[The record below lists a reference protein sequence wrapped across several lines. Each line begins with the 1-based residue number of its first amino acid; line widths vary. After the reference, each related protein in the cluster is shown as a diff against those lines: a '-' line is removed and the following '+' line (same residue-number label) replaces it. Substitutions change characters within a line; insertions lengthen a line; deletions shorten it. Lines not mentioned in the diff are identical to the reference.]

1 MRSFRLIPDDTH
13 IHFMRYEYWAYAF
26 SGALVV
32 LTLLLV
38 PLKGLNFGIDFRGG
52 ILMEV
57 RMPGAAADLGAMRAT
72 LGDLGLG
79 EVALQEFGEP
89 SDVLIR
95 VERQEGG
102 EEAQQAAVAAVRS
115 RSTRNSA
122 PTSPTAGSSSSAPRS
137 ARS

>member
-1 MRSFRLIPDDTH
+1 MHSFRLSPDDTS
-13 IHFMRYEYWAYAF
+13 IHVMRYEYWAYAF
-26 SGALVV
+26 SGVLIV

-72 LGDLGLG
+72 LGQLGLG

-89 SDVLIR
+89 SDVLSHR
-95 VERQEGG
+95 RRHRHRWCRYRRCRRPSG
-102 EEAQQAAVAAVRS
+102 
-115 RSTRNSA
+115 
-122 PTSPTAGSSSSAPRS
+122 
-137 ARS
+137 